1 MRKNKICGILNL
13 TEPRNVLYPLTLNR
27 PVASLPFC
35 SRYRLIDFPLSSLTS
50 AGVETIGVFLND
62 SLRSIYD
69 HVRSGKEWGMDSIH
83 GGLFFFSSITSD
95 PASGQRRLL
104 DGDIYNYFKNLEFI
118 EKSGAEY
125 VAVMGTKMLCNID
138 VQAIMRNHIE
148 QGADITVVYKKVEH
162 VDTEDDQHLSCM
174 DIGKDGLVQTL
185 RSCSLQN
192 TEKKAMIN
200 MEIYLLKS
208 RLLMRLIRNVVA
220 ENEHCNLNDVL
231 HQAIVKLPTNG
242 FEYTG
247 YVKDISSI
255 RSYFNANLDMLQ
267 DANLTA
273 LLKGSQ
279 PVHTKVKNEAPT
291 YYART
296 SDATDSLVANG
307 CLIKGTVRHSIV
319 FRNVTIEKNAQVKN
333 SLIMQGSYIGT
344 GVELQHVILDKQVRI
359 EANTKLIGT
368 EDKPVVIEKGS
379 VVSRILE
386 EQTKQVPENRTF
398 TQNNGRL
405 EATRPSVLK

>member
-1 MRKNKICGILNL
+1 LDL
-13 TEPRNVLYPLTLNR
+13 TEPRNVLFPLTLTR

-95 PASGQRRLL
+95 PARGQRRLL

-125 VAVMGTKMLCNID
+125 VVVMGSKMLCNID

-162 VDTEDDQHLSCM
+162 VNNEDQRLSCM
-174 DIGKDGLVQTL
+174 DIGEDGLVRTL
-185 RSCSLQN
+185 RSCTLRRD
-192 TEKKAMIN
+192 EKKAMIN
-200 MEIYLLKS
+200 MEIYLLKGK
-208 RLLMRLIRNVVA
+208 LLMRLIRNVVA

-247 YVKDISSI
+247 YVKNISSI

-291 YYART
+291 YYERT
-296 SDATDSLVANG
+296 SDATDSLIANG
-307 CLIKGTVRHSIV
+307 CLIKGTVKHSIV
-319 FRNVTIEKNAQVKN
+319 FRNVTIEKNAHIRN

-344 GVELQHVILDKQVRI
+344 GVELQNVILDKQVRI

-386 EQTKQVPENRTF
+386 EQSKHVPVKRVESA
-398 TQNNGRL
+398 GDSL
-405 EATRPSVLK
+405 EKTHPSLLQ

>member
-1 MRKNKICGILNL
+1 MRKNKICGILDL
-13 TEPRNVLYPLTLNR
+13 TESRNVLYPLTLTR

-104 DGDIYNYFKNLEFI
+104 DGDIYNYFKNMEFI

-125 VAVMGTKMLCNID
+125 VVVMGTKMLCNID

-148 QGADITVVYKKVEH
+148 QGADITVVYKKVDH
-162 VDTEDDQHLSCM
+162 VDTDDNQHLSCM

-185 RSCSLQN
+185 RSCSLRRD
-192 TEKKAMIN
+192 EKKAMIN
-200 MEIYLLKS
+200 MEIYLMKS
-208 RLLMRLIRNVVA
+208 KLLMRLIRNVVA

-247 YVKDISSI
+247 YVKNISSI
-255 RSYFNANLDMLQ
+255 KSYFNANLDMLQ

-291 YYART
+291 YYARI
-296 SDATDSLVANG
+296 SDVTDSLVANG
-307 CLIKGTVRHSIV
+307 CLIKGTVSHSIV
-319 FRNVTIEKNAQVKN
+319 FRNVTIEKNATIKN

-344 GVELQHVILDKQVRI
+344 GVELQNVILDKQVRI

-386 EQTKQVPENRTF
+386 EQSKQVSDRSESANSDAS
-398 TQNNGRL
+398 L
-405 EATRPSVLK
+405 ESIHPSLLQ